1 LAPAL
6 TAVVGLGTLAVLP
19 ANAGAAAPSATGA
32 VKVVVLTNS
41 SNGTTTLVTKG
52 EEVVVRLTSDGY
64 RWTKAS
70 VVNASAVPVL
80 RFVSGHV
87 APDGSSSTTF
97 LVVGY
102 GSAALRAV
110 GNPKCLPSG
119 CALPSLLWTA
129 NVVSPVIDPPPPT
142 AA

>member
-1 LAPAL
+1 LASAL
-6 TAVVGLGTLAVLP
+6 TAVVGLGALAVLP
-19 ANAGAAAPSATGA
+19 ATAAAGTSSATG
-32 VKVVVLTNS
+32 VTKVVVLTNS

-64 RWTKAS
+64 DWTEAF
-70 VVNASAVPVL
+70 VVNASAGTVL

-87 APDGSSSTTF
+87 APDGSSTTTF

-110 GNPKCLPSG
+110 GNPKCLQHG
-119 CALPSLLWTA
+119 CAIPSRLWAA
-129 NVVSPVIDPPPPT
+129 NVVSPVIDPLPPI